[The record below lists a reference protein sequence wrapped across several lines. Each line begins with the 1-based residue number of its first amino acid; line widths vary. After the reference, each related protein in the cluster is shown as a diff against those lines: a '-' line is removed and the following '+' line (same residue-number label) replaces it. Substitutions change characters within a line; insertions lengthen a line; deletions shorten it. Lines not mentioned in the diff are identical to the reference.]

1 MGAIPEVFFWSQRDP
16 GLYSGWRSL
25 AVAMEL
31 TARPLSV
38 VAAMREM
45 RDPVSVMAQKLL
57 MLLAVEVG

>member
-1 MGAIPEVFFWSQRDP
+1 
-16 GLYSGWRSL
+16 
-25 AVAMEL
+25 MEL

-38 VAAMREM
+38 VATMQEI